1 MKLSSILAVS
11 IGIVLLAC
19 STNNIDATVEAR
31 PAQERTIEATVEARV
46 MEEKTSEPTPKP
58 PATNT
63 STSTATKTP
72 AATPTVA
79 PAARP
84 LPTPKPTQIPPYT
97 PYPTASPLPTTI
109 WPSPTPAGI
118 SVVFTTGKT
127 TERDRDQKWSFTAEE
142 GLFVRIE
149 GGPAE
154 GSGIDVA
161 LELFGPDGSLLEV
174 NIAEGVNM
182 PSTGEYLVV
191 VTGAHDTTGDYF
203 LKFTGMQ
210 KTNIQLSSRVPT
222 IQHEEAS
229 EVNLNF
235 DCNKPYYSSQPAP
248 VSSDTVHRYYEYYW
262 QSNLE
267 ICINVY
273 EPDLIDDYWEARI
286 SELFTFARDTLGLV
300 VPVNVTVLDQRN
312 SSPET
317 LNQVNIDECSLRV
330 DADLDQLVDCVTH
343 SDDWGNRFNSAGIDA
358 RSLLN
363 GGHVALFAGTWEGYE
378 SDKRRQDE
386 TIKVFMHEYFHIH
399 QNALKFYFESRGQF
413 GIPIAW
419 EDDPGRSIHEEPAT
433 KPWVFPNWIE
443 EGGAEFAGLILAAK
457 FDSSINAE
465 LLFEEALDEARSVVL
480 TAANNGDTVSL
491 RDYEYQGGLYESAG
505 NPNNGIAREYAYQ
518 YTGGAWALMY
528 LWSLDEN
535 NLRKSLIDYYKNW
548 GEQENLNPGNAW
560 KDSFETT
567 FGVTLEE
574 FYTDFDAFMLQ
585 SKESQMAI
593 LKTNAQMN
601 AAAITP

>member
-1 MKLSSILAVS
+1 MKLASILVVT

-19 STNNIDATVEAR
+19 TSHNIDATVEAR
-31 PAQERTIEATVEARV
+31 PAQERTIAAKV
-46 MEEKTSEPTPKP
+46 MEEKASEPTPKP
-58 PATNT
+58 SATNT
-63 STSTATKTP
+63 PTSTATYIP
-72 AATPTVA
+72 YQTV
-79 PAARP
+79 
-84 LPTPKPTQIPPYT
+84 
-97 PYPTASPLPTTI
+97 SPLPTTV
-109 WPSPTPAGI
+109 WPNPTPAGI

-127 TERDRDQKWSFTAEE
+127 TDRDRDQKWSFTAEE

-174 NIAEGVNM
+174 NIAAGVNM
-182 PSTGEYLVV
+182 PSTGEYLLVV
-191 VTGAHDTTGDYF
+191 MGAHDTTGDYS
-203 LKFTGMQ
+203 LKFTGMH
-210 KTNIQLSSRVPT
+210 KTNIHRSNRVPT
-222 IQHEEAS
+222 IQREDAS

-248 VSSDTVHRYYEYYW
+248 VSSDAVHRYYEYYW
-262 QSNLE
+262 QPNIK

-273 EPDLIDDYWEARI
+273 EPDFIDDYWEARI
-286 SELFTFARDTLGLV
+286 TELFTFARDTLGLV

-312 SSPET
+312 SSPQT
-317 LNQVNIDECSLRV
+317 LNQVNIDECSLRI
-330 DADLDQLVDCVTH
+330 DDDPEQLVDCVTH
-343 SDDWGNRFNSAGIDA
+343 SDNWGNRFNAAGIDA
-358 RSLLN
+358 RSLPS
-363 GGHVALFAGTWEGYE
+363 GGHVALFANTWEGYE
-378 SDKRRQDE
+378 SDKKQKDR
-386 TIKVFMHEYFHIH
+386 TTKIFMHEYFHVH
-399 QNALKFYFESRGQF
+399 QNALKFYFESIGRF

-443 EGGAEFAGLILAAK
+443 EGGAEFGGIILAAK

-465 LLFEEALDEARSVVL
+465 LLFEDALDEARNVIS

-491 RDYEYQGGLYESAG
+491 RDYEYQGGLYESSD

-518 YTGGAWALMY
+518 YTGGAWGLMY
-528 LWSLDEN
+528 LWSLDEG
-535 NLRKSLIDYYKNW
+535 NLTKSLIDYYKNW
-548 GEQENLNPGNAW
+548 GELENLNPGYAW

-567 FGVTLEE
+567 FGITLEK
-574 FYTDFDAFMLQ
+574 FYTGFDAFMLQ
-585 SKESQMAI
+585 SKESQMAV

-601 AAAITP
+601 AATITP